1 MAATMAETRTRERGR
16 VEIES
21 EATLEPPWHVIL
33 LDDQD
38 HSYQYVIEMLGSIF
52 GYGPEKAF
60 AMARI
65 VDTQGRVI
73 VVTTTHEKALAF
85 QSRIHAYGADPA
97 IPHSKGSMSALVEQA
112 P

>member
-1 MAATMAETRTRERGR
+1 MAETQTRERGR
-16 VEIES
+16 VEFES
-21 EATLEPPWHVIL
+21 AQDLEPPWHVVL

-73 VVTTTHEKALAF
+73 VVTTTHEKALAY
-85 QSRIHAYGADPA
+85 QSRIHLYGADPG
-97 IPHSKGSMSALVEQA
+97 IPHSKGSMSAIVEQA

>member
-1 MAATMAETRTRERGR
+1 MAETRTRERGR
-16 VEIES
+16 IKFES
-21 EATLEPPWHVIL
+21 EQDLEPPWHVVL

-52 GYGPEKAF
+52 GYGPEKSF

-73 VVTTTHEKALAF
+73 VATTTREKALAY
-85 QSRIHAYGADPA
+85 QSRIHAYGADPS
-97 IPHSKGSMSALVEQA
+97 IPHSKGSMSAIVEQA